1 MPSAR
6 TPDASIASS
15 TAGSSAPSSAGAAS
29 PPLPAGEAVRRTDF
43 PPAVTS
49 APATSAPALAFGGL
63 RLVEVPGGWPPYD
76 CEVHGTACPAACQ
89 VSVASPRADLDL
101 GVSGGAEPPGPSLT
115 FSAARPAAGTADP
128 AVAWSR
134 QFAQVVAEILAGA
147 RSPRQIAPWTTE
159 RVRDRIILLTQTLSA
174 GQKPRIRRIVTS
186 RPAAL
191 VVEMTVVLSFGPRSR
206 ALALRIEQLPGRR
219 PAPGLPARPAR
230 WLCTEIEIG

>member
-29 PPLPAGEAVRRTDF
+29 PPPPAGEAVRRTDS
-43 PPAVTS
+43 PPAGRLPRRLPSAGCGWSRSPAAGRPMTARYTAPRARRRARYPSPAHAPTWTWAHREEPSRPVLLSPS
-49 APATSAPALAFGGL
+49 AP
-63 RLVEVPGGWPPYD
+63 
-76 CEVHGTACPAACQ
+76 
-89 VSVASPRADLDL
+89 
-101 GVSGGAEPPGPSLT
+101 
-115 FSAARPAAGTADP
+115 ARPAAGTADP

-134 QFAQVVAEILAGA
+134 QFAQVVTEIMAGA

-159 RVRDRIILLTQTLSA
+159 RVRDRIILLTQTLSP

-191 VVEMTVVLSFGPRSR
+191 RGGDDRR
-206 ALALRIEQLPGRR
+206 AQFR
-219 PAPGLPARPAR
+219 PAVPRAGATP
-230 WLCTEIEIG
+230 